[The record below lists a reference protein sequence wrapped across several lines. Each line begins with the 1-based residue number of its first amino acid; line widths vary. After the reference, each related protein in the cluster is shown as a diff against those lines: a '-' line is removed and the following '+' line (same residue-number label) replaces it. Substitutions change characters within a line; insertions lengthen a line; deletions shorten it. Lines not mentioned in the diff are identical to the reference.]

1 MDRIETAYGF
11 VDRAALLQARE
22 SFDMAGLL
30 RCIDE
35 LKQAADSLD
44 SERGL
49 RDSFMRLYCMMT
61 TILFGARATV
71 PPQDGDLSSLLRDIR
86 SGLHDNIAFAQTC
99 IATIE
104 PLERLQGQQD
114 APLSD
119 DRIEALREALE
130 RQSPGAEPKL
140 RCPISESPHS
150 KFEYA
155 LQYGML
161 STPRWPTAHSAT

>member
-114 APLSD
+114 AP
-119 DRIEALREALE
+119 
-130 RQSPGAEPKL
+130 P
-140 RCPISESPHS
+140 
-150 KFEYA
+150 
-155 LQYGML
+155 
-161 STPRWPTAHSAT
+161 